1 MRLFLVIFAV
11 IIISGCDDSNSKPST
26 KLSEQQSSSLLTIK
40 DESVIPETEFSIV
53 FTPNNEVEIIDAY
66 IEGVDMYMGR
76 IPLFFS
82 RTNKQLQYIA
92 SGMVGVCSKNEMVWR
107 IYLHYRKNG
116 TQEGKIATL
125 NFVVTNT

>member
-1 MRLFLVIFAV
+1 MRLFLVILAV
-11 IIISGCDDSNSKPST
+11 IIISGCDDLNSKDST

-40 DESVIPETEFSIV
+40 DESVTPETEFSIV
-53 FTPNNEVEIIDAY
+53 FSPNNEVEIIDAY
-66 IEGVDMYMGR
+66 IEGVDMYMGK

-82 RTNKQLQYIA
+82 RTKHKQYTA

-116 TQEGKIATL
+116 SQEGKIATL

>member
-1 MRLFLVIFAV
+1 MRFLLVIFIV
-11 IIISGCDDSNSKPST
+11 LFMSSCDNLNSKPSIN
-26 KLSEQQSSSLLTIK
+26 LSEQQSSSLLTIK

-53 FTPNNEVEIIDAY
+53 FTPDSEVEIIDAY
-66 IEGVDMYMGR
+66 IEGVGMYMGK

-82 RTNKQLQYIA
+82 RTKQLQYFA

-116 TQEGKIATL
+116 SQEGKIATL